1 MSPGAVERS
10 KLHPPVPGPAGIREI
25 DHRDDGKLKPVE
37 LPGGQK
43 AVGRVESWP
52 VLKTSVADQVS
63 SILGTVVTQGTAV
76 AAQIPGTFVAGK
88 TGTTENYGD
97 AWFVGW
103 TDKITVAVWV
113 GYPDELRPM
122 ETEFRGQPVAGG
134 TYPANI
140 WRTFVERALQYEE
153 YGTEEDED
161 DEAPTLPPGTTAPTP
176 AVPEDGAPTTPVV
189 PDASAPSGDGGTAP
203 APETAPQPEPQQQAP
218 APEPTDPAPT
228 TPAPAEQPAAGGDSG
243 GATAPPG

>member
-1 MSPGAVERS
+1 
-10 KLHPPVPGPAGIREI
+10 
-25 DHRDDGKLKPVE
+25 
-37 LPGGQK
+37 
-43 AVGRVESWP
+43 
-52 VLKTSVADQVS
+52 
-63 SILGTVVTQGTAV
+63 
-76 AAQIPGTFVAGK
+76 VAGK

-140 WRTFVERALQYEE
+140 WRTFVEQALSLDE
-153 YGTEEDED
+153 YAVKDDEDED
-161 DEAPTLPPGTTAPTP
+161 PTLPPGTTTPTP
-176 AVPEDGAPTTPVV
+176 AVPEDTTPTTPAV
-189 PDASAPSGDGGTAP
+189 PETSAPTGDGGGETP
-203 APETAPQPEPQQQAP
+203 AETAPQPEPQQQAP
-218 APEPTDPAPT
+218 APAAPEPTN
-228 TPAPAEQPAAGGDSG
+228 PAPAEQPATGGDSG